1 MATPNYVT
9 VGVFCLAIRV
19 EDGAMVGMPAVV
31 LPDCND
37 TIPEVVEKLY
47 AALEPEFRRPTP
59 EEYDTHCREVAQA
72 HASQS
77 MAKFLARGS
86 ADRAGEADE
95 LNGILA
101 SHRGRPGGDA

>member
-1 MATPNYVT
+1 MATPNYAT

-31 LPDCND
+31 LPDCTD
-37 TIPEVVEKLY
+37 TISEVVEKLY
-47 AALEPEFRRPTP
+47 AALEPEFRRLTP
-59 EEYDTHCREVAQA
+59 EEYDNHCREVARE

-86 ADRAGEADE
+86 ADRASEADE

-101 SHRGRPGGDA
+101 SHRGRSGGDA